1 MDNPLFQF
9 LQELDGAS
17 FREPTAEESAALLA
31 LTDKPLPPVLTELY
45 THCIP
50 AEEIECAGFVFY
62 GIDRIVSENRD
73 YIPGANL
80 LPFGLFTFASGL
92 DGDSVSIDLNV
103 PEHPVYLCPH
113 EQLGDEDAVY
123 LFENGETQE
132 LPFNYENI
140 LRVSHRM
147 ADSFAAF
154 VTETLPEL
162 LTEEFEDR

>member
-1 MDNPLFQF
+1 MDNPFFQF
-9 LQELDGAS
+9 LQELDGAE
-17 FREPTAEESAALLA
+17 FREPTAEETAAFLA

-45 THCIP
+45 TRLIP

-62 GIDRIVSENRD
+62 GIDRMINENRD

-80 LPFGLFTFASGL
+80 LPFGLFTFASAM
-92 DGDSVSIDLNV
+92 DGDSVSIDLNT
-103 PEHPVYLCPH
+103 PDFPVYLCPH
-113 EQLGDEDAVY
+113 ELLGDEDAVY

-147 ADSFAAF
+147 ADSFAEF
-154 VTETLPEL
+154 LTENLPEL
-162 LTEEFEDR
+162 LAEEQEDQ

>member
-9 LQELDGAS
+9 LEKLDGAS
-17 FREPTAEESAALLA
+17 FREPTAEETAALLA
-31 LTDKPLPPVLTELY
+31 LTDKPLPSVLTELY
-45 THCIP
+45 TRCIP

-80 LPFGLFTFASGL
+80 LPFGLLTFASGL
-92 DGDSVSIDLNV
+92 DGDSVSIDLNA
-103 PEHPVYLCPH
+103 PDHPVYLCPH

-123 LFENGETQE
+123 LYENGETQE
-132 LPFNYENI
+132 LPFTYENI

-147 ADSFAAF
+147 ADSFTAF
-154 VTETLPEL
+154 LTETLPEL
-162 LTEEFEDR
+162 LAEELEE